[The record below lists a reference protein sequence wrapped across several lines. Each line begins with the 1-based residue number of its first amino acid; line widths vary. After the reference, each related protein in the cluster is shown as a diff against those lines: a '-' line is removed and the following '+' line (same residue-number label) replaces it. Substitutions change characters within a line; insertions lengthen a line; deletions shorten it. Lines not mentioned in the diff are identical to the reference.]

1 MSKAAMKQNI
11 LAESRMLPQTLTDL
25 TYLTDL
31 TDLTDTRKPKLRG
44 GVSGTLGMGV
54 KKTF

>member
-1 MSKAAMKQNI
+1 
-11 LAESRMLPQTLTDL
+11 MLPQTLTDL